1 MTLSASF
8 WTKIINLKILQLI
21 CSYKNADFEVKGK
34 IQAAHIC
41 LSFKPHKVYWTFTSP
56 NCPFWNH
63 FEKIALNIIKT
74 IKKQQSALCFQT
86 MQSASVVY
94 LTEVPID
101 LWGMTFSEL
110 VTMCVFSPNRTNS
123 WGSFSSAVNYVT
135 VQSPSVENRGQ

>member
-8 WTKIINLKILQLI
+8 WTKTINLKILQLI

-34 IQAAHIC
+34 IQAAYIC
-41 LSFKPHKVYWTFTSP
+41 LSFKPHTVYWTFTSP
-56 NCPFWNH
+56 NCPFRNH
-63 FEKIALNIIKT
+63 FEKIALNMIKT
-74 IKKQQSALCFQT
+74 TKNLFLFFQT
-86 MQSASVVY
+86 VQSASVVY
-94 LTEVPID
+94 STEVPID